1 MEKRKLRYLLFL
13 PEVAGEKVQE
23 KGGRGLLCPSA
34 HLRVRTSPSLRSRG
48 HRKIRLL
55 LQNPPSPFLPS
66 FSFPAG
72 CGGGEGYRAALV
84 KEKLGI
90 HKVVIADLSRE
101 ACRRAEKLFHL
112 PSVVAEIHSLPFKNR
127 SFEVVMCTETLEHV
141 MGTEEAVR
149 SWRGWRER
157 PCSSR

>member
-1 MEKRKLRYLLFL
+1 
-13 PEVAGEKVQE
+13 
-23 KGGRGLLCPSA
+23 
-34 HLRVRTSPSLRSRG
+34 
-48 HRKIRLL
+48 
-55 LQNPPSPFLPS
+55 
-66 FSFPAG
+66 
-72 CGGGEGYRAALV
+72 V

-90 HKVVIADLSRE
+90 HKVVIADLSWE